1 MRPKPAGTT
10 DVFQTLSLAI
20 YRLTKMKSKQK
31 RLIKQSALSVSFT
44 RVTNS
49 CCNCSKLPKKK
60 IESSQRDN
68 YTLIYSSMRITFD
81 TPDIC

>member
-31 RLIKQSALSVSFT
+31 KT
-44 RVTNS
+44 
-49 CCNCSKLPKKK
+49 
-60 IESSQRDN
+60 D
-68 YTLIYSSMRITFD
+68 
-81 TPDIC
+81 